1 MLAGTEGCT
10 TQNLAGA
17 MVREFECLRCHSQ
30 PYKVFEFRK
39 VDTSVDVTAS
49 WVVHDATGSSK
60 LLFGFVVRSMSQSV
74 KVSSN
79 LV

>member
-10 TQNLAGA
+10 SQNLAGA

-30 PYKVFEFRK
+30 PYKVIEFKK

-60 LLFGFVVRSMSQSV
+60 LFVVVVRSMLQSV
-74 KVSSN
+74 EGSSN
-79 LV
+79 